1 MTTETA
7 NETAEHTLAARAAW
21 LVFSA
26 LEGVEVHYL
35 GRCKEPAVDR
45 FLRAFV
51 AQLPSYLADGPEAYE
66 AFVLGTLD
74 FILGMQM
81 ELN

>member
-1 MTTETA
+1 MTTVTT
-7 NETAEHTLAARAAW
+7 NETAEHTLAARTAW
-21 LVFSA
+21 LVLRA
-26 LEGVEVHYL
+26 LERVEVEHL
-35 GRCKEPAVDR
+35 GRCEETAADR

-74 FILGMQM
+74 FILGMQR

>member
-1 MTTETA
+1 MTTVTT
-7 NETAEHTLAARAAW
+7 NETAEHTLAANAAW
-21 LVFSA
+21 RLLTT
-26 LEGVEVHYL
+26 LERVEVKYL
-35 GRCKEPAVDR
+35 GRCEETAADR

-74 FILGMQM
+74 FILGMHR